1 MAQKLALL
9 VSEEKL
15 KAFTSIN
22 QNVSPADLIPYILQ
36 SQDIVLQNYIGATY
50 YIELKN
56 QVVTGTVSSNN
67 QFLLDNY
74 IGNALCNWGLFYA
87 LPFLKYKIFNKS
99 VVSPTSESS
108 ESITLEE
115 LKFLME
121 QVRSAGE
128 TYMKRM
134 IEWMV
139 LHPGDYQA
147 YVAPRVLDGQLPER
161 GNPYYGS
168 LVTPKQPYAWKKRT
182 LVGTRDASNVGWYGG
197 VEGCEPFGM
206 NFYQAPGS
214 GH

>member
-50 YIELKN
+50 YMELKN
-56 QVVTGTVSSNN
+56 QVVAGTVSSDN

-99 VVSPTSESS
+99 VVSPTSENSD
-108 ESITLEE
+108 SITLEE

-139 LHPGDYQA
+139 LHPGSFQA

-161 GNPYYGS
+161 GNPYFGS

-182 LVGTRDASNVGWYGG
+182 MVGTRDSANVGWYGG
-197 VEGCEPFGM
+197 TEGCEPFGM

-214 GH
+214 

>member
-36 SQDIVLQNYIGATY
+36 AQDIYLQNYIGATY
-50 YIELKN
+50 YIKLKT
-56 QVVTGTVSSNN
+56 QVVNNTVTSNN

-74 IGNALCNWGLFYA
+74 IGSAMCNFGFFMA

-99 VVSPTSESS
+99 VVSPTSENS

-115 LKFLME
+115 LQFLMD

-139 LHPGDYQA
+139 LHPGDFPDYIT
-147 YVAPRVLDGQLPER
+147 PNVLDGQLPER
-161 GNPYYGS
+161 GNPYFGA
-168 LVTPKQPYAWKKRT
+168 LVTPKQPYAYRRR
-182 LVGTRDASNVGWYGG
+182 LAMGNRDLGNVGWYDDGTTCAECG
-197 VEGCEPFGM
+197 PNLYVSK
-206 NFYQAPGS
+206 NA
-214 GH
+214 

>member
-36 SQDIVLQNYIGATY
+36 AQDIYLQNYIGATY
-50 YIELKN
+50 YMQLKK
-56 QVVTGTVSSNN
+56 QVVNNTISQNN

-74 IGNALCNWGLFYA
+74 IGSALCNFGLFMA

-99 VVSPTSESS
+99 IVSPTSESS

-115 LKFLME
+115 LKFLMD
-121 QVRSAGE
+121 QVLSAGQ
-128 TYMKRM
+128 TYMKRC

-139 LHPGDYQA
+139 NHPGDYPE
-147 YVAPRVLDGQLPER
+147 YIAPNVLDGQLPER
-161 GNPYYGS
+161 GNPYYGG
-168 LVTPKQPYAWKKRT
+168 LVTPKQPYAYRRR
-182 LVGTRDASNVGWYGG
+182 LAGNNRDLGNVGWYDDGTTCLECG
-197 VEGCEPFGM
+197 PNM
-206 NFYQAPGS
+206 YRS
-214 GH
+214 K

>member
-50 YIELKN
+50 YMELKN